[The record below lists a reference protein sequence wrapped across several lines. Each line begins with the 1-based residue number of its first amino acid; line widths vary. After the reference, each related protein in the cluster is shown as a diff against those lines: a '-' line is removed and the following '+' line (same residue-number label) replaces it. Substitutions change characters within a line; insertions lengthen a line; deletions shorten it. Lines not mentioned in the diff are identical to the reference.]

1 MTKRL
6 ALLLLAICPVAS
18 ATTYN
23 INAGQ
28 TSSMIQRVIAGAA
41 RGDTISF
48 AAGTYNLA
56 SRLKL
61 KCGITYTGP
70 VATPATAILNAT
82 FTRESAMIFNLYSG
96 TAYANPCT
104 QPTTIQ
110 YFNFE
115 NTGGIYVQT
124 SFANITITHNQFT
137 NMACCNSAYDA
148 GIYFDGTQAAGN
160 TTQVLSDATVTWNIF
175 GSDMSSCESP
185 QTGHMKAIGADADT
199 TMSAGNCAGLRV
211 MSSVNGLVF
220 ENNRTVHIG
229 EGVAFGCPSPPVES
243 IPVSPPKHRQWYCW
257 RHNDQRQRSV

>member
-48 AAGTYNLA
+48 AAGTYNIA
-56 SRLKL
+56 SSLKL

-124 SFANITITHNQFT
+124 SFTNITITHNQFT
-137 NMACCNSAYDA
+137 NMACCNNSATRFRD
-148 GIYFDGTQAAGN
+148 
-160 TTQVLSDATVTWNIF
+160 IF
-175 GSDMSSCESP
+175 
-185 QTGHMKAIGADADT
+185 
-199 TMSAGNCAGLRV
+199 
-211 MSSVNGLVF
+211 
-220 ENNRTVHIG
+220 
-229 EGVAFGCPSPPVES
+229 
-243 IPVSPPKHRQWYCW
+243 
-257 RHNDQRQRSV
+257 